1 MLSKD
6 IQYLRHFVINMQ
18 TLKEKNTNLD
28 QKYVEKLPAQTY
40 EDLEDFNN
48 SLGDQEAF
56 VEVVSLSIQLNYI
69 DCSQTK
75 VFFSFH

>member
-1 MLSKD
+1 
-6 IQYLRHFVINMQ
+6 MQ

-28 QKYVEKLPAQTY
+28 QKYVEKLPAQSY

-56 VEVVSLSIQLNYI
+56 VEVVSLFMKLNYI
-69 DCSQTK
+69 KCSQTS
-75 VFFSFH
+75 VIFSFH